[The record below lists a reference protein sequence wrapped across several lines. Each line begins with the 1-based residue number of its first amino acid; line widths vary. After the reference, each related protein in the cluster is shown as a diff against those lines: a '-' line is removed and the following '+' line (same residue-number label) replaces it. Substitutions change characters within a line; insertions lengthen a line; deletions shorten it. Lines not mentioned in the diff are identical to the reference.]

1 MWIVRLALNR
11 PYTFVVVVILIL
23 LLSPAVILRTP
34 TDIFPNI
41 DIPVISVAWTYTGLN
56 PEDLET
62 RLTTPFAKGLTTL
75 RTRRTTSTESAQQ
88 HQPTTAAEESL
99 KLFQNR
105 YAGGVDTYLQVV
117 TSQTTALT
125 NERND
130 IDILRRRL
138 EANVLLIK
146 AMGGGWNISNLPQL

>member
-11 PYTFVVVVILIL
+11 PYTFVVLAVLIL
-23 LLSPAVILRTP
+23 LLSPAM
-34 TDIFPNI
+34 
-41 DIPVISVAWTYTGLN
+41 S
-56 PEDLET
+56 
-62 RLTTPFAKGLTTL
+62 
-75 RTRRTTSTESAQQ
+75 
-88 HQPTTAAEESL
+88 
-99 KLFQNR
+99 
-105 YAGGVDTYLQVV
+105 YAGGVNTYLQVV

-146 AMGGGWNISNLPQL
+146 AMGGGWDVSNLPQS